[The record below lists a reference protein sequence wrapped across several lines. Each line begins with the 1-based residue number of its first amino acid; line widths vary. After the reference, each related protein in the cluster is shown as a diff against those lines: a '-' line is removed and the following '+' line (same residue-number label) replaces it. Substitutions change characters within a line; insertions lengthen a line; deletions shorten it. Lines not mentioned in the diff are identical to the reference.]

1 MKMVTASA
9 ATEDCSPV
17 GQEDM
22 QHLRKIS
29 SSFTKHLEMLAD
41 AAEQDIGPSG
51 QTPSS
56 PTHQVHAF
64 DPSEEEESKGIEMKP
79 QKQHSISS
87 ITSPARHKEM
97 MSSIVQVKAQKVFL
111 MTTGDRY

>member
-64 DPSEEEESKGIEMKP
+64 DPTALASNTVVPTYSLQTCPGAHINLAERS
-79 QKQHSISS
+79 
-87 ITSPARHKEM
+87 
-97 MSSIVQVKAQKVFL
+97 AQA
-111 MTTGDRY
+111 